1 MFVTPAF
8 AQAQTAAAGP
18 FGGNS
23 DILISV
29 LPFVAVFAIMY
40 FLIIRPQRLVMKRK
54 DEMLKNIRRG
64 DTIIT
69 GGGIIG
75 KVTKVMDNG
84 ELEVQIAE
92 TVKIRVLQGTVTD
105 VRVKGE
111 PVAANTK

>member
-8 AQAQTAAAGP
+8 AQTAAAGP
-18 FGGNS
+18 FGGGS
-23 DILISV
+23 DILFSI

-40 FLIIRPQRLVMKRK
+40 FLIIRPQRLSMKRK
-54 DEMLKNIRRG
+54 EETLRNIRRG

-69 GGGIIG
+69 GGGVIG

-92 TVKIRVLQGTVTD
+92 TVKIRILQATVAD

>member
-8 AQAQTAAAGP
+8 AQTATAAGGP
-18 FGGNS
+18 ES
-23 DILISV
+23 ILISV
-29 LPFVAVFAIMY
+29 LPFIAVFAIMY
-40 FLIIRPQRLVMKRK
+40 FLIIRPQRAAAKRR

-69 GGGIIG
+69 GGGIVA

-84 ELEVQIAE
+84 ELEVQISE
-92 TVKIRVLQGTVTD
+92 QTKIRVLQGMVAD

-111 PVAANTK
+111 PTAANTK